1 MDIRTNASTGFLVV
15 LLSLAVANS
24 AVPQSQ
30 GRGFVY
36 VTTQADSCTQT
47 KLQLQ
52 LDNLTPKPASVLLRI
67 TREDKTEVANKEL
80 NLGSDGN
87 YYWTGLLVPL
97 GKYKAEVFDAR
108 NKSRPLGKPFAFN
121 NIEILRDFIREERG
135 EIIYISRGGGEKET
149 AQDEKLQTKTVD
161 GLPPRANGNQLH
173 IIVMNSRGNKAD
185 EYYGPPPVERRWTSK
200 PLKPGEYR
208 LIIAEYKSDQN
219 CQVTRGKVG

>member
-1 MDIRTNASTGFLVV
+1 MDARTNASAGFLVV

-30 GRGFVY
+30 RSGFIY
-36 VTTQADSCTQT
+36 VTTRADSCTRT
-47 KLQLQ
+47 NLQLQ
-52 LDNLTPKPASVLLRI
+52 LDNFTPKPASVLLRV
-67 TREDKTEVANKEL
+67 TREDKSEVVNEEL
-80 NLGSDGN
+80 NLTNDGN

-97 GKYKAEVFDAR
+97 GKYKAEVFDSR
-108 NKSRPLGKPFAFN
+108 NKSRALGKPFAFN

-149 AQDEKLQTKTVD
+149 PQDEKLQTKAVD
-161 GLPPRANGNQLH
+161 GLPPRTNGNQLH

-208 LIIAEYKSDQN
+208 LIVAEYKSDQS
-219 CQVTRGKVG
+219 CQVTKGK